1 VSTRPNDQAAEEK
14 MPTGVESLPPAA
26 QGHDPLAEKKLQ
38 LEIESLTQ
46 QMSQLASAKKKLELE
61 VEVLASQV
69 GGFGSFARIF
79 WPVIS
84 ALLTVILGLTA
95 AFFTYRSQYDEAS
108 QKKRDIFLTAM
119 HDASDEQ
126 KGADTRIAGL
136 WSLGNYWD
144 SEYNVLAANVMST
157 AISTGS
163 DTDTL
168 PNAELRQPIRLAAAE
183 VVGGAITGNPYQ
195 FDDLQY
201 QRAKNLSRLLY
212 GVGQTGEPGILTRM
226 HLSLLQRRATLLNRH
241 LDTSI
246 VELKLV
252 ASREAIRKN
261 WECLE
266 GVNLRDHD
274 LTGIR
279 LYQGE
284 MPSVTLAGAII
295 KGADFH
301 LANLYGADL
310 DDLKEWQ
317 SATFAMA
324 NIAEV
329 RNPPTDFES
338 WALDHHAV
346 KMSLNSWKT
355 WRLHGSPQP
364 VDWEAW
370 KRSGF
375 AVDQSGVPDVKH

>member
-1 VSTRPNDQAAEEK
+1 VSTRSKHHTEEI
-14 MPTGVESLPPAA
+14 PAPAVEPPLPANPAN
-26 QGHDPLAEKKLQ
+26 DPLAEKKLQ

-46 QMSQLASAKKKLELE
+46 QMGQLASAKKKLELE
-61 VEVLASQV
+61 VQVLASQV

-108 QKKRDIFLTAM
+108 QKKRDIFLAAM

-144 SEYNVLAANVMST
+144 SEYIVLAANVLST

-168 PNAELRQPIRLAAAE
+168 PNAELKQPIRLAAAE
-183 VVGGAITGNPYQ
+183 VVGGAISGNPYQ
-195 FDDLQY
+195 FDDHQY

-212 GVGQTGEPGILTRM
+212 GVGQTGEPGVLTRM
-226 HLSLLQRRATLLNRH
+226 HLSLLQRRATLLTRH

-246 VELKLV
+246 VELKLI

-279 LYQGE
+279 LYEGE
-284 MPSVTLAGAII
+284 MPFVTLAGATV
-295 KGADFH
+295 KGADFN

-310 DDLKEWQ
+310 QGLSEWQ
-317 SATFAMA
+317 TATYERA
-324 NIAEV
+324 NIAEI
-329 RNPPTDFES
+329 RNAPQGLES

-346 KMSLNSWKT
+346 KMSRDSWKT

-364 VDWEAW
+364 SDWEAW
-370 KRSGF
+370 RKSGF
-375 AVDQSGVPDVKH
+375 AVDASGVPNITH